1 MRKWCRHTESEDAI
15 RHRLR
20 NAAMENECWREYDYL
35 VVNDTLDHAAGDL
48 QAIIRASLCRTSHR
62 EL

>member
-1 MRKWCRHTESEDAI
+1 
-15 RHRLR
+15 
-20 NAAMENECWREYDYL
+20 MENECWREYDYL